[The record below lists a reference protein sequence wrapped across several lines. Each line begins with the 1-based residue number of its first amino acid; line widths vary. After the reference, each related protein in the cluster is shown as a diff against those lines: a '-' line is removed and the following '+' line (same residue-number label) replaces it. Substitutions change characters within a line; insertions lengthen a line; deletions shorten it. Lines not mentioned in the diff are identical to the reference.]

1 MPSTYLD
8 LTCHVVFST
17 KHRQP
22 WIDELW
28 RPDLHGYIGGT
39 IRGLGAVPIAIGGVE
54 DHVHIL
60 IGLRGNHA
68 LGDLIRE
75 IKKASHAWVE
85 DTVRLKPFTWQ
96 EGYAGFSVS
105 SDRKNTIV
113 NYIAKQEEHHRRTSS
128 LDELKA
134 LLDEA
139 GIIFNPAY
147 LE

>member
-28 RPDLHGYIGGT
+28 RQDLHAYLGG
-39 IRGLGAVPIAIGGVE
+39 IVRGLGAVPLAIGGVE
-54 DHVHIL
+54 DHVHLL

-68 LGDLIRE
+68 LGDVVRE

-85 DTVRLKPFTWQ
+85 QTVRLRPFAWQ

-105 SDRKNTIV
+105 SDRKSTIV
-113 NYIAKQEEHHRRTSS
+113 NYIANQEGHHKKITS
-128 LDELKA
+128 LDELKG

-139 GIIFNPAY
+139 GIVFNAAY